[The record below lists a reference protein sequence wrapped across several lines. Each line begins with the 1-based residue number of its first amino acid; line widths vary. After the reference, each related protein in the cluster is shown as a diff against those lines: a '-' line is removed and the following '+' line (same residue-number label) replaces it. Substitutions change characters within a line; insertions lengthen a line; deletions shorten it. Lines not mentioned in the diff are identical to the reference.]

1 MKAGQKTY
9 LILCLA
15 LLCLW
20 MPPRSLRAE
29 EPPRNTGPETAG
41 PGAENPENNP
51 DENNPEQPSEQTNPT
66 NPREFEQYRTSREK
80 RNQSFKTL
88 YTQEADRRFR
98 FILELISEKKYDS
111 ATDRLEEF
119 LVLYPDH
126 SMTPRARRELADLRQ
141 KTGATEA
148 ALYRYRQSAALDRP
162 QQGEAK
168 SLLEMARIKIRQGRF
183 QEARTMLQDIQTR
196 CSGTNEAREAELL
209 EKSYRFIEPPQ
220 REPGRGG
227 PRSTSEGTDSASGDG
242 ELQDTGK
249 PLFPM
254 DRENAPAA
262 TESDTGIDRADG
274 ESSTGQRA
282 LDRMGEGIERL
293 DSADP
298 LEPLE
303 PMDGDSKKSP

>member
-1 MKAGQKTY
+1 MQAGQKTY
-9 LILCLA
+9 LTLCLA
-15 LLCLW
+15 LLCFLPASLPLGAED
-20 MPPRSLRAE
+20 PPD
-29 EPPRNTGPETAG
+29 NTGPNPAT
-41 PGAENPENNP
+41 PGTQNPENNP
-51 DENNPEQPSEQTNPT
+51 DENNTDQPSEQTNPT

-111 ATDRLEEF
+111 AMDRLEEF

-141 KTGATEA
+141 KTGSTEA

-162 QQGEAK
+162 QQGEAR
-168 SLLEMARIKIRQGRF
+168 SLLEMARIKIGQGRF
-183 QEARTMLQDIQTR
+183 QEARSLLQDIQSR
-196 CSGTNEAREAELL
+196 FSGTREAREAELL
-209 EKSYRFIEPPQ
+209 EKSYRFIQPPEK
-220 REPGRGG
+220 EPGSGG
-227 PRSTSEGTDSASGDG
+227 PRSTSEGSESPSGNGEVQDS
-242 ELQDTGK
+242 GK